1 MSKSI
6 YKRSIAWLLTIS
18 VMFWTS
24 ANAGVDGHFGSMFD
38 SLLPNTNVSEP
49 GAYMSARRGV
59 ISGGEIEARTQIMDI
74 NLLNVTPPSFQAG
87 CNGISL
93 HGGALSFING
103 EEFQNLLRQI
113 AANSVGLLSGY
124 AFNMALDAMCEKC
137 SVTIND
143 LAKKINDIAHS
154 LKNSCEAAKRLTASA
169 PGYMAGWA
177 DDIRNW
183 AGVEAAN
190 SGTVGDPNAGL
201 FSSLTDL
208 MSNLSD
214 ALKGEFY
221 GNVTWKVLNSGFS
234 DAFST
239 SLDTDTM
246 AFMMSV
252 FGSVVTSPKSES
264 CDAEICST
272 IVPSTIDVQDL
283 IDGGS
288 LSLYSCGVDL
298 EECKEP
304 ELTTGFLR
312 GFKDRVQEFLLGKA
326 DQTEEGASTIGV
338 IAKMRSTDVAD
349 VLTDRE
355 KAFIAAMRPQIFGL
369 LAENANRRNV
379 YEALEQHIVDVV
391 ATEMAVSYLNKVS
404 AGLKAYIAGRKDK
417 GLDTLKNQIY
427 DVGQQFAPLRARAAE
442 EMKYINQAIEK
453 DAELKKKIKE
463 QFMEK

>member
-1 MSKSI
+1 MSKAI
-6 YKRSIAWLLTIS
+6 YKRAIAWLLTVS

-24 ANAGVDGHFGSMFD
+24 ANAGVDEHFGDMFD

-74 NLLNVTPPSFQAG
+74 NLLSVTPPSFQAG

-169 PGYMAGWA
+169 PGYMDGWA

-183 AGVEAAN
+183 AGIDAAN

-201 FSSLTDL
+201 FSSITDF
-208 MSNLSD
+208 MSKLSD
-214 ALKGEFY
+214 KLKSEFY
-221 GNVTWKVLNSGFS
+221 GNVTWKVMNSGFS
-234 DAFST
+234 DSFAT
-239 SLDTDTM
+239 SLDAQTK
-246 AFMMSV
+246 AFMMAV
-252 FGSVVTSPKSES
+252 FGSIVTSPKSES
-264 CDAEICST
+264 CEGEICST
-272 IVPSTIDVQDL
+272 IIPSTIDVQDL

-288 LSLYSCGVDL
+288 LRVYSCGVDL
-298 EECKEP
+298 DECKDP
-304 ELTTGFLR
+304 ELTTTFLR

-326 DQTEEGASTIGV
+326 DQTDKGASTIGV
-338 IAKMRSTDVAD
+338 IAKMRSTNVAD
-349 VLTDRE
+349 VLTDKE
-355 KAFIAAMRPQIFGL
+355 KAFIAAMKPQIFGL

-379 YEALEQHIVDVV
+379 YQAFQQHIVDVV
-391 ATEMAVSYLNKVS
+391 ATEMAISYLSKIS
-404 AGLKAYIAGRKDK
+404 EGLRAYIAGRKDK
-417 GLDTLKNQIY
+417 GLDTLKNKIY
-427 DVGQQFAPLRARAAE
+427 DVGQQFSPLRLKAAE
-442 EMKYINQAIEK
+442 EMKYINQALEK
-453 DAELKKKIKE
+453 DAEVKKKIKE